1 MEGSEA
7 SSNLGIEEQS
17 LEDVAEDPESG
28 DSETATEVAVSEKA
42 LKFKIS
48 TEGSLN
54 TGRKSYPGSRKGSR
68 ERVQHLNSSELAKVM
83 QKGKLR
89 AGAFSFDQHCLPS
102 HKKFSFDHHEF
113 LDECAIALKK
123 RFEENQ
129 DQQSESEEDAK
140 ETECVLSKETLNL
153 NKRNSEHNVKIPPS
167 SIIDEKRSI
176 LKSSDSKTFTNEEK
190 LRMNNLKTVSSE
202 EYKDESVISVSPSRN
217 KGSDDIVR
225 HSSGTNPSDNPSS
238 ISQDKVAVQSD
249 NENKNNRTIFSRI
262 KQFTDRFSL
271 SMDRDTKL
279 KNMKFTSFKNN
290 NQRTTLPKSKKNLE
304 SQCCKSLENFEERR
318 ASTLPKTKKLIPG
331 RKGWK
336 LFILGKDKPGKDVE
350 FWASDADVNKLSAN
364 SEIDNQSLPSTS
376 QSQSS
381 CNLNTSPKV
390 QKSENL
396 AEKRPATK
404 DMAPPEQILDNN
416 LVNNQLSK
424 LQEIQAD
431 QILVV
436 SNETETNL
444 I

>member
-1 MEGSEA
+1 MEGSET

-17 LEDVAEDPESG
+17 LEDVVEDPESG

-68 ERVQHLNSSELAKVM
+68 ERVQHFNSTELAKVM

-89 AGAFSFDQHCLPS
+89 AGAFSFDQHCVPS
-102 HKKFSFDHHEF
+102 HKKFSFDNHEF

-129 DQQSESEEDAK
+129 DQHSESEDDAR
-140 ETECVLSKETLNL
+140 EAECVISKETLNL
-153 NKRNSEHNVKIPPS
+153 NKRNSEHNVKIPPG
-167 SIIDEKRSI
+167 SIIEEKRSI
-176 LKSSDSKTFTNEEK
+176 LKTSDSKTFTNEEK
-190 LRMNNLKTVSSE
+190 LRMNNTKTVSSE
-202 EYKDESVISVSPSRN
+202 DYKDDVSVNPSRN

-225 HSSGTNPSDNPSS
+225 KSSATNSSDNPSS
-238 ISQDKVAVQSD
+238 ILQDKVSVQSD
-249 NENKNNRTIFSRI
+249 NDSKNNRTIFSRI

-279 KNMKFTSFKNN
+279 KNIKFSSFKNN

-304 SQCCKSLENFEERR
+304 TQCCKSLENLEERR

-336 LFILGKDKPGKDVE
+336 QFILGKDKPGKDIE
-350 FWASDADVNKLSAN
+350 FWASDADVNKLSA
-364 SEIDNQSLPSTS
+364 SAEIDNQSLPSTS

-381 CNLNTSPKV
+381 CTINTSPKV
-390 QKSENL
+390 QKSETP
-396 AEKRPATK
+396 AEERSSIKEKAH
-404 DMAPPEQILDNN
+404 PEPILDNN
-416 LVNNQLSK
+416 LVNSQMSK

-436 SNETETNL
+436 SNEAESNL